1 MFLSKDY
8 LKANPQLAHPG
19 KHDRGSLTPM
29 VTSSNNLVYGGG
41 PIQKV
46 PKVYLI
52 FWGWSS
58 ANDTTRDPSGMAS
71 YLISYVQSLGGSNLS
86 NVETQYT
93 GTGQGN
99 ITNPANEYGGSW
111 FDASSQPPSTYAESD
126 IQNEANKAVS
136 HFGYSA
142 DANYVIV
149 TPHNVTTSGFMT
161 QFCAFHNAMSGSS
174 GPIAY
179 TDLPYI
185 PDAGTGCGQ
194 GSLNS
199 PGTNDGTSIVGGHEI
214 QETVTDPG
222 AGNGWLDSSGAEIGD
237 KCAWTNDQNVTMGNG
252 QVFPNQPEWGND
264 IAGCEYSY
272 GSSPTPT
279 PVPTATPVPTPTPT
293 PAPTPTPVP
302 TATPTPGVTPTPKP
316 TATPVPTPTPNG
328 NCSGQVLLNPGFESS
343 GSWSATAGVLN
354 SDGAYSHSGVGY
366 AWLDGYGYTHTDTLS
381 QSASIK
387 SGCKATLTYWLM
399 IQTAENTTTTAYDK
413 LMLTV
418 NGTAVQSFSNLNHG
432 AYQQR
437 TVDLSAYSGQ
447 TVNIKWTGTEDASL
461 QTSFFIDD
469 TALTLHN

>member
-1 MFLSKDY
+1 MI
-8 LKANPQLAHPG
+8 
-19 KHDRGSLTPM
+19 
-29 VTSSNNLVYGGG
+29 TSSNNLNYGGG

-46 PKVYLI
+46 PKVYLV
-52 FWGWSS
+52 FFGWSS
-58 ANDTTRDPSGMAS
+58 PSDTTADPTGMAS

-99 ITNPANEYGGSW
+99 ITNPANEYGGAWYDS
-111 FDASSQPPSTYAESD
+111 AKPPTTYAESD
-126 IQNEANKAVS
+126 IQAEANKAVA
-136 HFGYSA
+136 HFGYSP

-149 TPHNVTTSGFMT
+149 TPHNYTTSGFMT
-161 QFCAFHNAMSGSS
+161 QFCAFHNSMAGGS

-194 GSLNS
+194 GSLNT

-222 AGNGWLDSSGAEIGD
+222 AGNGWTDSTGAEIGD
-237 KCAWTNDQNVTMGNG
+237 KCAWTNDKNVTMGNG
-252 QVFPNQPEWGND
+252 AVFPNQPEWGND

-272 GSSPTPT
+272 GSAPTPT

-293 PAPTPTPVP
+293 PVP
-302 TATPTPGVTPTPKP
+302 TATPTPGATP
-316 TATPVPTPTPNG
+316 TPVPTPTPNG
-328 NCSGQVLLNPGFESS
+328 SCSGQLFLNPGFES
-343 GSWSATAGVLN
+343 GTASWSSTSGVIN
-354 SDGAYSHSGVGY
+354 TDAAYSHSGSGY

-381 QSASIK
+381 QAVSIK

-399 IQTAENTTTTAYDK
+399 IQTAESTSTTAYDK
-413 LMLTV
+413 LTLSV
-418 NGTAVQSFSNLNHG
+418 NGTALQSFSNLNHG

-437 TVDLSAYSGQ
+437 SVDLSAYSGQ
-447 TVNIKWTGTEDASL
+447 TVTIKWTGTEDASL

-469 TALTLHN
+469 TAVTLHN